1 MIISEI
7 GIGSLLHVGER
18 LVWEEVDKVVDLS
31 MSLEQR
37 GSRADEVD
45 EDELSSK
52 CTLRIATEGI
62 NKEVS
67 DIEVR
72 SSWT

>member
-62 NKEVS
+62 NEEVS